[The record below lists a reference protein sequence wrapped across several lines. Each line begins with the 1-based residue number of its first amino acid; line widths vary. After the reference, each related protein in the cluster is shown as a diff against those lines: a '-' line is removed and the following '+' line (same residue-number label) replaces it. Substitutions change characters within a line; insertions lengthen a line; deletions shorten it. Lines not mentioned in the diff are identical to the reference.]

1 MSIISSCNNNLENIT
16 TDRFTQIF
24 QLNTPIYE
32 LLKKNKITI
41 KSPIN
46 VTEVLLDKFCSIYNE
61 QLILDY
67 RIFKCIAKPSTYSII
82 INHIVKNINKILLT
96 NQLFSDYIYSKSLT
110 ITAADKYIQFIYKLT
125 ETLTTTYPDK
135 LDKCYIY
142 EAPFVFQQI
151 IGMLSMF
158 IDKKTLSKIQLV

>member
-1 MSIISSCNNNLENIT
+1 M
-16 TDRFTQIF
+16 
-24 QLNTPIYE
+24 
-32 LLKKNKITI
+32 KNEKMGRC
-41 KSPIN
+41 
-46 VTEVLLDKFCSIYNE
+46 VE
-61 QLILDY
+61 QL
-67 RIFKCIAKPSTYSII
+67 
-82 INHIVKNINKILLT
+82 
-96 NQLFSDYIYSKSLT
+96 
-110 ITAADKYIQFIYKLT
+110 YIQFIYKLT